1 MTCCMLSLHLHDIFC
16 FKNTSL
22 GDYMYCTECKKFW
35 PYANAPVHI
44 DPGPR
49 SCGRCCREEP
59 RLAAR
64 TGGRIRRRRKGPNYI
79 HWEPLV
85 LAAVFWIYSIA
96 MLSLAPEVG
105 PWKNIKAGL
114 PWFLAEPPP
123 LVLIPWPARVGQLQW
138 PSGRFHQPDKRERHR
153 QDEVALVF
161 WSLIK
166 LLKQK

>member
-1 MTCCMLSLHLHDIFC
+1 MLSWWPAACCLSICMTFFALKIPPRVII
-16 FKNTSL
+16 
-22 GDYMYCTECKKFW
+22 CTVQSARSFDHTL
-35 PYANAPVHI
+35 ANAPVHI

-49 SCGRCCREEP
+49 SFGCCCREEP

-64 TGGRIRRRRKGPNYI
+64 TGGRIRRRRKGPNFI
-79 HWEPLV
+79 HGKPLV

-96 MLSLAPEVG
+96 MLSLAPERISRQG
-105 PWKNIKAGL
+105 CLDSLQG
-114 PWFLAEPPP
+114 PPP
-123 LVLIPWPARVGQLQW
+123 PPCFDTLASQSRTVAVAT
-138 PSGRFHQPDKRERHR
+138 DKRERHR